1 MKFIRNIALLP
12 LLILLLSC
20 GEDRSG
26 EYYALI
32 EDRMWI
38 EETMRANYLW
48 YEEIPEIKESDY
60 FQEPETFFKNLLYK
74 QALNGKG
81 DKYSYMEETN
91 EDGARSLMLDR
102 TSTYGME
109 FDLYTDPTGTTN
121 HIFARILYVLKD
133 SPAAKA
139 GIRRGDWISAF
150 NKTRINTN
158 NYSGLKNG
166 GEISLARE
174 RIIQTEN
181 GFAWQTLDTVQV
193 ASSVPMEINPIY
205 YCSIYER
212 NNIKTA
218 YLVYNEF
225 STGPEDKPE
234 ETAYINEMIK
244 VFGEIKK
251 HNPDEFILDLRY
263 NNGGYLQCAQTLAS
277 LLMPA
282 EHLGKTLFKLTFNDK
297 QNPQVANY
305 IAPDELA
312 AYNLNLKRIYILTG
326 SHTASSSEAVI
337 NALIPYMGKENVIL
351 IGTPTEGK
359 NVAMVNFKNGNYG
372 LSLWPVV
379 AYVAN
384 ADNES
389 DYISGFTPTYQLD
402 ERIYTHWYELG
413 NENEYLLN
421 TALSLIHSRQAAQVI
436 STRAISSHT
445 TGTSISKKGIIIQK
459 NQ

>member
-1 MKFIRNIALLP
+1 MKLIRHIALLP
-12 LLILLLSC
+12 LLTLLLSC

-48 YEEIPEIKESDY
+48 YEEIPEIKENDY
-60 FQEPETFFKNLLYK
+60 FQEPATFFKNLLYK

-81 DKYSYMEETN
+81 DKYSYLEETTA
-91 EDGARSLMLDR
+91 EARSLMLDR

-150 NKTRINTN
+150 NQTRINTS
-158 NYSGLKNG
+158 NYHNLKNG
-166 GEISLARE
+166 GEVALARE
-174 RIIQTEN
+174 RIIQSEE
-181 GFAWQTLDTVQV
+181 GFVWQAMDTVHV
-193 ASSVPMEINPIY
+193 APSVPMEINPIS
-205 YCSIYER
+205 YCASYSR
-212 NNIKTA
+212 NGIKTF

-225 STGPEDKPE
+225 STGPEDKPG
-234 ETAYINEMIK
+234 ETAYINEMIEL
-244 VFGEIKK
+244 FAEIKK
-251 HNPDEFILDLRY
+251 NNPDEFILDLRY

-297 QNPQVANY
+297 QNPQVSNY
-305 IAPDELA
+305 IAPDELS
-312 AYNLNLKRIYILTG
+312 AYNLNLRRIYILTG
-326 SHTASSSEAVI
+326 THTASSSEAVI

-359 NVAMVNFKNGNYG
+359 NVAMVNFRNDNYG

-389 DYISGFTPTYQLD
+389 DYINGFTPNYPLD
-402 ERIYTHWYELG
+402 ERSYAHWYELG
-413 NENEYLLN
+413 DENEYLLSS
-421 TALSLIHSRQAAQVI
+421 ALSLIHTGQSFLKASSEALSSR
-436 STRAISSHT
+436 T
-445 TGTSISKKGIIIQK
+445 TGTSIREKGIVIKQ

>member
-1 MKFIRNIALLP
+1 MRPIRYIALLP

-48 YEEIPEIKESDY
+48 YEEIPEMKESDY
-60 FQEPETFFKNLLYK
+60 FQEPATFFKNLLYK

-81 DKYSYMEETN
+81 DLYSYMEETTV
-91 EDGARSLMLDR
+91 EARSLMLDR

-150 NKTRINTN
+150 NQTRINTN
-158 NYSGLKNG
+158 NYSSLKNG
-166 GEISLARE
+166 GEIALARE
-174 RIIQTEN
+174 RIIQSEN
-181 GFAWQTLDTVQV
+181 GFAWQALDTVRI
-193 ASSVPMEINPIY
+193 ASSVPMEINPIPFCASY
-205 YCSIYER
+205 SR
-212 NNIKTA
+212 NGIKTV
-218 YLVYNEF
+218 YMVYNEF

-234 ETAYINEMIK
+234 ETEYITEMMEL
-244 VFGEIKK
+244 FAEIKK
-251 HNPDEFILDLRY
+251 SNPDEFILDLRY
-263 NNGGYLQCAQTLAS
+263 NNGGYLQCAQALAS
-277 LLMPA
+277 MLMPA

-297 QNPQVANY
+297 QNPQTANY

-326 SHTASSSEAVI
+326 NHTASSSEAVI

-351 IGTPTEGK
+351 IGTQTEGK
-359 NVAMVNFKNGNYG
+359 NVAMVNFKNDNYG

-384 ADNES
+384 AENES
-389 DYISGFTPTYQLD
+389 DYINGFTPTYQLD
-402 ERIYTHWYELG
+402 ERSYAHWYELG
-413 NENEYLLN
+413 DEDEYLLSC
-421 TALSLIHSRQAAQVI
+421 ALSLIHSGQAPRQI
-436 STRAISSHT
+436 STEALSSRT
-445 TGTSISKKGIIIQK
+445 TGTSICKKGIIIKK